1 MTYSV
6 EKNIYVK
13 NSSKTRIYKVQS
25 FDAYEKTEILHLNLT
40 LVCGLKMDDKWYPA
54 TSFPEDEQ
62 TDFVSQFFLTE
73 SAIEALESNDF
84 FIVDTLPE
92 FC

>member
-1 MTYSV
+1 MTYSI
-6 EKNIYVK
+6 EKNIYAK
-13 NSSKTRIYKVQS
+13 NSFGTRIYKIKS
-25 FDAYEKTEILHLNLT
+25 FDAYEKTEALQLNLT
-40 LVCGLKMDDKWYPA
+40 LVCGRKMDGKWYPA

-62 TDFVSQFFLTE
+62 TDFVSQFFLE
-73 SAIEALESNDF
+73 EGAIEALESNDF